1 MSVNKFLIS
10 AACLPL
16 GLILPCISAAV
27 QVTTT
32 PQFQAHVD
40 YPVGSSPAGLRIED
54 LNDDGHLDAVV
65 TNGGSNTISVL
76 LGKGDGTFL
85 AKTDYPTGINP
96 AGIEIGDLN
105 RDGVLDVVASNQGA
119 DQVIGTTASILL
131 GKGDGSF
138 NAKKNYTVGSFP
150 WGLQIGD
157 LNRDGV
163 PDIVSANYLSS
174 TVSVLLGRS
183 TGGFKAKVDWPTSY
197 LPRDVR
203 IGDLNRDGKP
213 DLITANYGGGGGTDI
228 SVLLGVGTKGHFAPA
243 VNHTVPNAPTSVQT
257 GDINRDGRPDVI
269 VTSYTDPTSVTVLSG
284 DGKGGFPS
292 QAQYFMNGLHSLQLK
307 DLNRDGWLDFAAV
320 SFGSVS
326 LLLSDGLGQFQAS
339 IDFATGAGA
348 TALQIGDLN
357 HDGKPDLVTA
367 NSSGTVSVLLGQ

>member
-1 MSVNKFLIS
+1 MSAKKFLIS
-10 AACLPL
+10 AAFLPL
-16 GLILPCISAAV
+16 GLMLPCFSAAV
-27 QVTTT
+27 QVATV
-32 PQFQAHVD
+32 PQFQTHVD
-40 YPVGSSPAGLRIED
+40 YPVGLSPAGLRMED

-76 LGKGDGTFL
+76 LGKGDGTLL
-85 AKTDYPTGINP
+85 AKADYPTGINP

-105 RDGVLDVVASNQGA
+105 RDGVLDVVVSNQGKDGA
-119 DQVIGTTASILL
+119 VGTTVNVLR

-138 NAKKNYTVGSFP
+138 NAKKNYTVGTFP

-157 LNRDGV
+157 LDRDGV

-174 TVSVLLGRS
+174 TVSVLFGKS
-183 TGGFKAKVDWPTSY
+183 AGGFKAKVDWPTSY

-228 SVLLGVGTKGHFAPA
+228 SVLLGVGTNGRFAPT
-243 VNHTVPNAPTSVQT
+243 VNHTVPNAPTSVQA
-257 GDINRDGRPDVI
+257 GDINRDGKPDVV
-269 VTSYTDPTSVTVLSG
+269 VTSYTDPSTVTVLSG
-284 DGKGGFPS
+284 DGKGAFPS
-292 QAQYFMNGLHSLQLK
+292 QIQYFMNGRPDLQLK
-307 DLNRDGWLDFAAV
+307 DLNRDGWLDFVAV
-320 SFGSVS
+320 NFGGVS
-326 LLLSDGLGQFQAS
+326 LLLSDGLGQFQAPV
-339 IDFATGAGA
+339 DFATGAGA